1 MKLLNTRLS
10 QQLVGRKV
18 GTGKGRV
25 LMEGKVPM
33 RSPAKEPFIAGELM
47 QQYFGMQEPMA
58 RARIVRWW
66 YRLTADVK
74 GSSFSKGNSFSQNVL
89 LWREQLASV
98 LIFFFLLVLLALVL
112 PLSIFTIN
120 LPTMVVASLLVC
132 SALIAIGFN
141 RAGKPHLAGLLI
153 AASLNMGICC
163 LILTGSGGLGIDTLA
178 LCDLLVISELFVASL
193 LPIKWVILVV
203 FLNSS
208 FVVAALLA
216 LPKTPALA
224 HAMQA
229 SAYMLLL
236 RPLALYFIVATVL
249 WLWVSSTMRTL
260 KRVEQAELLAT
271 HEYMIAWQKY
281 LLDASIEQVMQT
293 LVQVANGNLK
303 ARVPL
308 KEGTLL
314 WPLTIALNHLL
325 SRVQRLQHIEQE
337 FLQLLPGI
345 QQGKLA
351 QYELQRAQ
359 EEIRLLRLIIQ
370 DARQNNRCMR
380 TLRGGTLLDPLMQEL
395 NGQYLSPLPPYI
407 RNVRDSATH
416 PLSFVGDDDAPF
428 ILPDSDGGAL

>member
-1 MKLLNTRLS
+1 
-10 QQLVGRKV
+10 
-18 GTGKGRV
+18 
-25 LMEGKVPM
+25 MEGKVPM

-47 QQYFGMQEPMA
+47 QQYFGMQEPMT

-66 YRLTADVK
+66 YRLTVGDVK

-120 LPTMVVASLLVC
+120 LPVMLVACLLLFT
-132 SALIAIGFN
+132 ALLAIWFN
-141 RAGKPHLAGLLI
+141 RAGKPHVAGLLI
-153 AASLNMGICC
+153 AASLSMGICC
-163 LILTGSGGLGIDTLA
+163 LILTGSGGIGIDTLA

-193 LPIKWVILVV
+193 LPIKWVILVA

-216 LPKTPALA
+216 LPKTPALTQ
-224 HAMQA
+224 AMRA
-229 SAYMLLL
+229 GAYMLLL
-236 RPLALYFIVATVL
+236 RPLALYFIVAAVL
-249 WLWVSSTMRTL
+249 WLWICSTMRAL

-271 HEYMIAWQKY
+271 HEYMIACQKY
-281 LLDASIEQVMQT
+281 MLDASVEQVMQT

-308 KEGTLL
+308 KEGALL

-325 SRVQRLQHIEQE
+325 SRVQRLQQIEQE
-337 FLQLLPGI
+337 FLHLLPGI

-359 EEIRLLRLIIQ
+359 EEVRLLRLIIQ

-407 RNVRDSATH
+407 RNVRSSATH
-416 PLSFVGDDDAPF
+416 PLSFAGDDPV

>member
-1 MKLLNTRLS
+1 
-10 QQLVGRKV
+10 
-18 GTGKGRV
+18 
-25 LMEGKVPM
+25 MEGKVPM

-47 QQYFGMQEPMA
+47 QQYFGMQEPMT

-66 YRLTADVK
+66 YRLTVGDVK

-120 LPTMVVASLLVC
+120 LPVMLVACLLLFT
-132 SALIAIGFN
+132 ALLAIWFN
-141 RAGKPHLAGLLI
+141 RAGKPHVAGLLI
-153 AASLNMGICC
+153 AASLSMGICC
-163 LILTGSGGLGIDTLA
+163 LILTGSGGIGIDTLA

-193 LPIKWVILVV
+193 LPIKWVILVA

-216 LPKTPALA
+216 LPKTPALTQ
-224 HAMQA
+224 AMRA
-229 SAYMLLL
+229 GAYMLLL
-236 RPLALYFIVATVL
+236 RPLALYFIVAAVL
-249 WLWVSSTMRTL
+249 WLWICSTMRAL

-271 HEYMIAWQKY
+271 HEYMIACQKY
-281 LLDASIEQVMQT
+281 MLDASVEQVMQT

-308 KEGTLL
+308 KEGALL

-325 SRVQRLQHIEQE
+325 SRVQRLQQIEQE
-337 FLQLLPGI
+337 FLHLLPGI

-359 EEIRLLRLIIQ
+359 EEVRLLRLIIQ

-380 TLRGGTLLDPLMQEL
+380 TLRGGTLLDPLMQKL

-407 RNVRDSATH
+407 RNVRSSATH
-416 PLSFVGDDDAPF
+416 PLSFAGDDPV

>member
-1 MKLLNTRLS
+1 
-10 QQLVGRKV
+10 
-18 GTGKGRV
+18 
-25 LMEGKVPM
+25 M

-66 YRLTADVK
+66 YRLTVPTGDVK

-89 LWREQLASV
+89 LWREQLASI
-98 LIFFFLLVLLALVL
+98 LIFFFLLVLLTLVL
-112 PLSIFTIN
+112 PLSIFPIN
-120 LPTMVVASLLVC
+120 LPVILVASLLLFT
-132 SALIAIGFN
+132 ALIAIGFN
-141 RAGKPHLAGLLI
+141 RAGKPHVAGLLI
-153 AASLNMGICC
+153 AASLDMGICC

-193 LPIKWVILVV
+193 LPIKWVILVA

-216 LPKTPALA
+216 LPKTLALA
-224 HAMQA
+224 QAMQA

-236 RPLALYFIVATVL
+236 RPLALYFIVAAVL
-249 WLWVSSTMRTL
+249 WLWVSSTMRAL
-260 KRVEQAELLAT
+260 KRVEQAELFAT
-271 HEYMIAWQKY
+271 HEYMIACQKY
-281 LLDASIEQVMQT
+281 MLDASVEQVMQT

-303 ARVPL
+303 VRVPL

-314 WPLTIALNHLL
+314 WPLTIALNNLL
-325 SRVQRLQHIEQE
+325 SRVQRLQQIEQE

-359 EEIRLLRLIIQ
+359 EEVRLLRLIIQ

-395 NGQYLSPLPPYI
+395 NGLYLSPLPPYI
-407 RNVRDSATH
+407 RNVRNSTTH
-416 PLSFVGDDDAPF
+416 PLPFAGDDPV

>member
-1 MKLLNTRLS
+1 
-10 QQLVGRKV
+10 
-18 GTGKGRV
+18 
-25 LMEGKVPM
+25 M

-47 QQYFGMQEPMA
+47 QQYFGMQEPMT

-66 YRLTADVK
+66 YRLTVGDVK

-120 LPTMVVASLLVC
+120 LPVMLVACLLLFT
-132 SALIAIGFN
+132 ALLAIWFN
-141 RAGKPHLAGLLI
+141 RAGKPHVAGLLI
-153 AASLNMGICC
+153 AASLSMGICC
-163 LILTGSGGLGIDTLA
+163 LILTGSGGIGIDTLA

-193 LPIKWVILVV
+193 LPIKWVILVA

-216 LPKTPALA
+216 LPKTPALTQ
-224 HAMQA
+224 AMRA
-229 SAYMLLL
+229 GAYMLLL
-236 RPLALYFIVATVL
+236 RPLALYFIVAAVL
-249 WLWVSSTMRTL
+249 WLWICSTMRAL

-271 HEYMIAWQKY
+271 HEYMIACQKY
-281 LLDASIEQVMQT
+281 MLDASVEQVMQT

-308 KEGTLL
+308 KEGALL

-325 SRVQRLQHIEQE
+325 SRVQRLQQIEQE
-337 FLQLLPGI
+337 FLHLLPGI

-359 EEIRLLRLIIQ
+359 EEVRLLRLIIQ

-407 RNVRDSATH
+407 RNVRSSATH
-416 PLSFVGDDDAPF
+416 PLSFAGDDPV

>member
-1 MKLLNTRLS
+1 
-10 QQLVGRKV
+10 
-18 GTGKGRV
+18 
-25 LMEGKVPM
+25 M

-47 QQYFGMQEPMA
+47 QQYFGMQEPMT

-66 YRLTADVK
+66 YRLTVGDVK
-74 GSSFSKGNSFSQNVL
+74 GSSFSKGNSFLQNVL

-120 LPTMVVASLLVC
+120 LPVMLVACLLLFT
-132 SALIAIGFN
+132 ALLAIWFN
-141 RAGKPHLAGLLI
+141 RAGKPHVAGLLI
-153 AASLNMGICC
+153 AASLSMGICC
-163 LILTGSGGLGIDTLA
+163 LILTGSGGIGIDTLA

-193 LPIKWVILVV
+193 LPIKWVILVA

-216 LPKTPALA
+216 LPKTPALTQ
-224 HAMQA
+224 AMRA
-229 SAYMLLL
+229 GAYMLLL
-236 RPLALYFIVATVL
+236 RPLALYFIVAAVL
-249 WLWVSSTMRTL
+249 WLWICSTMRAL

-271 HEYMIAWQKY
+271 HEYMIACQKY
-281 LLDASIEQVMQT
+281 MLDASVEQVMQT

-308 KEGTLL
+308 KEGALL

-325 SRVQRLQHIEQE
+325 SRVQRLQQIEQE
-337 FLQLLPGI
+337 FLHLLPGI

-359 EEIRLLRLIIQ
+359 EEVRLLRLIIQ

-407 RNVRDSATH
+407 RNVRSSATH
-416 PLSFVGDDDAPF
+416 PLSFAGDDPV